1 MGLIAYYRER
11 ERQPEHLAAPNTRSP
26 YWRDGSIVVTGRRL
40 SADIGQ
46 AAAISGS
53 PASGTTQHGV
63 GPVVATGVVPS
74 VAIGAATQFTL
85 LIALRPSAVN
95 GYQRVFSRSD
105 TLVSMFGNLSA
116 GGIDLSIPHS
126 GVTGWWDINS
136 GGFVANRDYVIAIS
150 YDGTGTSNDPVASVN
165 GRRVS
170 VSRFTAPTGTL
181 SSTAGTLVLGNRA
194 DGQRAI
200 GGPLPLFAWI
210 PAAFDQAAIDSLT
223 GNPWQLYEDE
233 VIWVPVSAG
242 GGASIDAQAGALS
255 ISSAAPTVSQSA
267 NQSLTAGAGSVTLQ
281 GFAPTVAQSQSVA
294 PGAGALT
301 ISGFAPAVS
310 QSASGA
316 VAPDAGAVTLTGYAP
331 SIAQPQTAAPGS
343 GALTITGYAPE
354 VQQASGVLPGAGS
367 ITITGL
373 APTVAQ
379 TAAQSVAPGAG
390 PLSITGYAPD
400 IAQSGQPQAPS
411 GGVIFGRPPW
421 AKRYVV
427 QHGRRVLVFGTEA
440 AALEAQAAID
450 KARTIRETAPAAT
463 SNRARRR
470 VEKIARSVIASALS
484 TQPPVDSFTA
494 SQLQE
499 LAATYASS
507 DTLAELQR
515 LRDFEQMARMWEDLR
530 AEEDDIAAFME
541 LM

>member
-85 LIALRPSAVN
+85 LIALRPSSVS
-95 GYQRVFSRSD
+95 YHRVFSRSD
-105 TLVSMFGNLSA
+105 TLVSMFGNISA

-126 GVTGWWDINS
+126 GATGWWDINS

-150 YDGTGTSNDPVASVN
+150 YDGTSTSNDPVASVN

-194 DGQRAI
+194 DGQRAM

-242 GGASIDAQAGALS
+242 GGTSINAQAGALS

-267 NQSLTAGAGSVTLQ
+267 NQSTAPSAGTLTLSGFAPGISQPQAVASSNGSVTLQ
-281 GFAPTVAQSQSVA
+281 GFAPTVTQLAGANVA
-294 PGAGALT
+294 PDVGAVSL
-301 ISGFAPAVS
+301 SGFAP
-310 QSASGA
+310 
-316 VAPDAGAVTLTGYAP
+316 T
-331 SIAQPQTAAPGS
+331 IAQPQAVAAGS
-343 GALTITGYAPE
+343 GPVSITGYAPD
-354 VQQASGVLPGAGS
+354 VLQASGVLPAAGS
-367 ITITGL
+367 IAITGA

-379 TAAQSVAPGAG
+379 TAAQTAAPATGSVS
-390 PLSITGYAPD
+390 LTGYAPD

-494 SQLQE
+494 AQLQE

>member
-1 MGLIAYYRER
+1 M
-11 ERQPEHLAAPNTRSP
+11 T
-26 YWRDGSIVVTGRRL
+26 D
-40 SADIGQ
+40 
-46 AAAISGS
+46 
-53 PASGTTQHGV
+53 
-63 GPVVATGVVPS
+63 
-74 VAIGAATQFTL
+74 
-85 LIALRPSAVN
+85 
-95 GYQRVFSRSD
+95 RVDNF
-105 TLVSMFGNLSA
+105 
-116 GGIDLSIPHS
+116 
-126 GVTGWWDINS
+126 
-136 GGFVANRDYVIAIS
+136 
-150 YDGTGTSNDPVASVN
+150 
-165 GRRVS
+165 
-170 VSRFTAPTGTL
+170 
-181 SSTAGTLVLGNRA
+181 NRA
-194 DGQRAI
+194 DSSTSLGAPSDGGGGYTTNGTWGIVSSRAYCVVSAAQSVAYLDASI
-200 GGPLPLFAWI
+200 TDADVQVTLATMSADVGLVARVVDSNNYFLSAVTSGTGFRLYKRVAGSFTQLGTTYSGT
-210 PAAFDQAAIDSLT
+210 PANGDVLKLTVNGTSLT
-223 GNPWQLYEDE
+223 VYVNGTSRITATDSSHA
-233 VIWVPVSAG
+233 SATKFGLRAHNDSSSRFDDFSVTGLG
-242 GGASIDAQAGALS
+242 GGTSVSPGAGS
-255 ISSAAPTVSQSA
+255 VTVSGQAPTVAQSA

-281 GFAPTVAQSQSVA
+281 GFAPTVAQSQSVD
-294 PGAGALT
+294 PGAGPLT

-331 SIAQPQTAAPGS
+331 SIAQPQTAAPGA
-343 GALTITGYAPE
+343 GALTFTGYAPD

-367 ITITGL
+367 ITITGQ

-379 TAAQSVAPGAG
+379 TAAQSVAPGTG

-450 KARTIRETAPAAT
+450 KARAIRATATAAP

-470 VEKIARSVIASALS
+470 VEKTARGVIAGALAS
-484 TQPPVDSFTA
+484 IPPVDSFTA
-494 SQLQE
+494 DQLQA
-499 LAATYASS
+499 LANTYASS

>member
-1 MGLIAYYRER
+1 MSNRADDFNRSNGALNGATPSDGGAAWTAVNYSVNTNRIECTALGYAYEYAYLEASSSVGEASVTLAVKGQSIGPALRMG
-11 ERQPEHLAAPNTRSP
+11 
-26 YWRDGSIVVTGRRL
+26 DGNSYFVLFVVGNQLQLYKRINSTTI
-40 SADIGQ
+40 SQIG
-46 AAAISGS
+46 STY
-53 PASGTTQHGV
+53 SGTISAGDVIKLGVDSSNQFTGYQNGTARV
-63 GPVVATGVVPS
+63 GPVTDSFNSTATKV
-74 VAIGAATQFTL
+74 
-85 LIALRPSAVN
+85 
-95 GYQRVFSRSD
+95 
-105 TLVSMFGNLSA
+105 
-116 GGIDLSIPHS
+116 
-126 GVTGWWDINS
+126 
-136 GGFVANRDYVIAIS
+136 GFVGY
-150 YDGTGTSNDPVASVN
+150 SNSAAARLDDFS
-165 GRRVS
+165 
-170 VSRFTAPTGTL
+170 FTDL
-181 SSTAGTLVLGNRA
+181 
-194 DGQRAI
+194 
-200 GGPLPLFAWI
+200 
-210 PAAFDQAAIDSLT
+210 
-223 GNPWQLYEDE
+223 
-233 VIWVPVSAG
+233 AG
-242 GGASIDAQAGALS
+242 GGSSVSPGAGALAVS
-255 ISSAAPTVSQSA
+255 GQAPTVAQSA

-294 PGAGALT
+294 PGVGALT

-331 SIAQPQTAAPGS
+331 SIEQPQTAAPGA
-343 GALTITGYAPE
+343 GALAITGYAPD
-354 VQQASGVLPGAGS
+354 VQQASGALPGPGS
-367 ITITGL
+367 ITITGQ

-379 TAAQSVAPGAG
+379 TAAQSVAPGTG
-390 PLSITGYAPD
+390 TLSITGYAPD

-494 SQLQE
+494 AQLQE
-499 LAATYASS
+499 LTATYASS